1 MHDPARL
8 STAKDAVL
16 LRPHA
21 IIKSSTEV
29 SRMSALDQRR
39 PTVYLACDSAIEPE
53 RKTDDNFW
61 KETARSND
69 AADGE
74 EPASRFLREPT

>member
-16 LRPHA
+16 LRSHD

-29 SRMSALDQRR
+29 SRMSALDQRG
-39 PTVYLACDSAIEPE
+39 PTVCLACVSAMITFG
-53 RKTDDNFW
+53 RKPLEATTPPPMAKNLDKNLPSHLTF
-61 KETARSND
+61 T
-69 AADGE
+69 
-74 EPASRFLREPT
+74 

>member
-16 LRPHA
+16 LRPHV

-39 PTVYLACDSAIEPE
+39 PTAIEPE

-74 EPASRFLREPT
+74 EST